1 VGTGGERA
9 AGRGRGAGEERA
21 RLPRRVRVH
30 EGDVRKRRE
39 GSTRGERGG
48 AARGRPTRRDETATR
63 RVGETVSARARA
75 RCPASPSRAT
85 RAPPLA
91 SAMVTLSGGPKKKK
105 TREAP
110 ERRVGRA
117 THLRGDGGEVPAV
130 ARVLREHGR
139 PAGHERVDERHGGV
153 RASPRP
159 RPLRLRVSDFEAT
172 RHFSPACWFYSAV
185 GIRRCWACLSAVDR
199 LRSPDEFQTD
209 ECC

>member
-1 VGTGGERA
+1 M
-9 AGRGRGAGEERA
+9 
-21 RLPRRVRVH
+21 
-30 EGDVRKRRE
+30 
-39 GSTRGERGG
+39 
-48 AARGRPTRRDETATR
+48 
-63 RVGETVSARARA
+63 RARA

-185 GIRRCWACLSAVDR
+185 GNRTEAGLCLLPPLLNSLLMMTGFVR
-199 LRSPDEFQTD
+199 LEFQTD

>member
-1 VGTGGERA
+1 
-9 AGRGRGAGEERA
+9 
-21 RLPRRVRVH
+21 
-30 EGDVRKRRE
+30 
-39 GSTRGERGG
+39 
-48 AARGRPTRRDETATR
+48 
-63 RVGETVSARARA
+63 
-75 RCPASPSRAT
+75 
-85 RAPPLA
+85 
-91 SAMVTLSGGPKKKK
+91 MTLSGEPKKKK

-172 RHFSPACWFYSAV
+172 SRQRV
-185 GIRRCWACLSAVDR
+185 GFLFRSTEPLVRCVRISLSV
-199 LRSPDEFQTD
+199 
-209 ECC
+209 